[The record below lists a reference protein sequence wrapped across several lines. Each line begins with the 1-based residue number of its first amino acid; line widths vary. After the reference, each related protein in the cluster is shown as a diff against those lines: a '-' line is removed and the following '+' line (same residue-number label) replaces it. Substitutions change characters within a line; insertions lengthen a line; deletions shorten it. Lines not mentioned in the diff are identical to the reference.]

1 MTPALFSHRKH
12 WAARLGTAPFLPM
25 TRAEMTAL
33 GWDACDIIL
42 VTGDAYIDHPS
53 FGMALIGRLLEAQ
66 GYRVGIISQPDWLS
80 VDAFRGLG
88 QPTLYFGVTA
98 GNMDSM
104 VNRYTSDRK
113 VRSDDAYTPNA
124 APNKRPD
131 RAVTVYAQRCREAYP
146 GTPVIIGSIEA
157 SLRRIAHYDYW
168 SDTVR
173 RSVLPDSK
181 ADLLIFGNAE
191 RALLEVTH
199 RLSRGENIADIRD
212 VRGTAFMVNRD
223 WKPEANWIEV
233 MSTELDI
240 PGAIDAHVD
249 PYAMTPSTLPSPA
262 SGGGVGGEGK
272 APAKAR
278 PLPADLLAHA
288 RELRSQ
294 QTDAE
299 QFMWGI
305 LRAKRFLDYKFRRQ
319 HPVAPYILDFYCDE
333 LKLAIELDGGQHA
346 DQQPYDEART
356 QALKAQ
362 GIHVLRFWNNDVLSQ
377 TEPVL
382 EGIYQ
387 AILALEA
394 PSPLAP
400 PPASP
405 LSPTLSRLR
414 EREQMP
420 SPDQLMGEG
429 NIQPLRFVPK
439 AERLAA
445 RQAERERTVIRLP
458 DYDQVKN
465 NPSFY
470 AHASRVFHLESNP
483 GNARAM
489 RQAHGV
495 RDVWLNPPPIPLSTP
510 DMDAVYDMPYARA
523 PHPSYGDAKIPAW
536 EMIRFSINI
545 MRGCFG
551 GCTFC
556 SITEHEGRIIQS
568 RSEDSVIREIEAI
581 RDKTPGFTGII
592 SDLGGP
598 TANMYRMACKSK
610 KIETACRRPSCVFP
624 DVCDNLNTDHTPLIH
639 MYRRARAVPGV
650 KKILISSGLRYDLA
664 VRSPEYVKELVQHHV
679 GGYLKIAPEHTEP
692 GPLSKMMKP
701 GMGAYDRFKNM
712 FEAASKAVGKKQYL
726 IPYFIAAHPGTT
738 DEDMMNLALWLKK
751 NDFRLDQVQTF
762 LPTPMALA
770 TTMYHTEK
778 NPLKKVLGGKGESV
792 PVVRQARTRR
802 LHKAFLRYHDA
813 DNWPLLRE
821 ALKEMG
827 REDLIGNSKKHLIP
841 LYQPAG
847 TGRQPEGT
855 RAPRAEGA
863 RGKPGQGKPG
873 QPRPGQDRSAQPK
886 PGTGKSAPAKAGS
899 GKPATGKPTPSTR
912 GRPPRK
918 GTPTSSGLKP
928 GEDRMPQ
935 VPKHPLSQRRGGGK
949 SR

>member
-12 WAARLGTAPFLPM
+12 WAARFGTAPFLPM
-25 TRAEMTAL
+25 SRAEMTTL

-53 FGMALIGRLLEAQ
+53 FGVALVGRLLEAQ

-80 VDAFRGLG
+80 ADAFRVLG

-113 VRSDDAYTPNA
+113 TRSDDAYTPHG

-131 RAVTVYAQRCREAYP
+131 RAVTVYAQRCREAFP

-181 ADLLIFGNAE
+181 ADMLIFGNAE
-191 RALLEVTH
+191 RALLEITE
-199 RLSRGENIADIRD
+199 RMAKGEKIADIRD
-212 VRGTAFMVNRD
+212 IRGTGFMVARD
-223 WKPEANWIEV
+223 WKPTDNWLEV
-233 MSTELDI
+233 ASTELDT

-249 PYAMTPSTLPSPA
+249 PYAMTPDGPTAKTP
-262 SGGGVGGEGK
+262 EGS
-272 APAKAR
+272 APIR
-278 PLPADLLAHA
+278 
-288 RELRSQ
+288 
-294 QTDAE
+294 
-299 QFMWGI
+299 I
-305 LRAKRFLDYKFRRQ
+305 
-319 HPVAPYILDFYCDE
+319 
-333 LKLAIELDGGQHA
+333 
-346 DQQPYDEART
+346 
-356 QALKAQ
+356 
-362 GIHVLRFWNNDVLSQ
+362 
-377 TEPVL
+377 
-382 EGIYQ
+382 
-387 AILALEA
+387 
-394 PSPLAP
+394 
-400 PPASP
+400 
-405 LSPTLSRLR
+405 
-414 EREQMP
+414 
-420 SPDQLMGEG
+420 
-429 NIQPLRFVPK
+429 VPK

-445 RQAERERTVIRLP
+445 KQDVRERTVIRLP

-470 AHASRVFHLESNP
+470 AHASRVLHLESNP
-483 GNARAM
+483 GNARAL
-489 RQAHGV
+489 RQAHGE

-510 DMDAVYDMPYARA
+510 DMDGVYDLPYARA

-536 EMIRFSINI
+536 EMIRFSVNI

-581 RDKTPGFTGII
+581 RDKTPGFTGVI

-598 TANMYRMACKSK
+598 TANMYRMACKSE
-610 KIETACRRPSCVFP
+610 KIEKACRRLSCVFP
-624 DVCDNLNTDHTPLIH
+624 DICDNLNTDHTPLIH
-639 MYRRARAVPGV
+639 MYRRARALPGV
-650 KKILISSGLRYDLA
+650 KKVLISSGLRYDLA
-664 VRSPEYVKELVQHHV
+664 VRSPEYIKELVQHHV
-679 GGYLKIAPEHTEP
+679 GGYLKIAPEHTEA

-701 GMGAYDRFKNM
+701 GMGAYDRFKTL
-712 FEAASKAVGKKQYL
+712 FEAASKSVGKKQYL

-738 DEDMMNLALWLKK
+738 LEDMLNLALWLKK
-751 NDFRLDQVQTF
+751 HDFRLDQVQTF

-770 TTMYHTEK
+770 TIMYHTEK

-792 PVVRQARTRR
+792 EVVKQGRMRR

-813 DNWPLLRE
+813 ENWPMLRE

-841 LYQPAG
+841 LFQPAG
-847 TGRQPEGT
+847 TGKRP
-855 RAPRAEGA
+855 EGA
-863 RGKPGQGKPG
+863 RILRDVPVKGE
-873 QPRPGQDRSAQPK
+873 PRV
-886 PGTGKSAPAKAGS
+886 AP
-899 GKPATGKPTPSTR
+899 PASR
-912 GRPPRK
+912 GRP
-918 GTPTSSGLKP
+918 
-928 GEDRMPQ
+928 PQ

-949 SR
+949 GRP